1 MAAQGIAVGLP
12 VHLVGA
18 FHGDLRVVDVDVA
31 IGDQPTLVHEL
42 IGGSHTRGGW
52 QMHAFD
58 AADDPGLMRLTQ
70 EDPGLFLLHG
80 DGVRSWFRP
89 QPGEDHMTTLW
100 EREVDGT
107 WLRWTEMRFD
117 RR

>member
-1 MAAQGIAVGLP
+1 MDRIPA
-12 VHLVGA
+12 
-18 FHGDLRVVDVDVA
+18 
-31 IGDQPTLVHEL
+31 
-42 IGGSHTRGGW
+42 GGW

-58 AADDPGLMRLTQ
+58 AADDPRLMRLTQ

-107 WLRWTEMRFD
+107 WPRWTEMRFD